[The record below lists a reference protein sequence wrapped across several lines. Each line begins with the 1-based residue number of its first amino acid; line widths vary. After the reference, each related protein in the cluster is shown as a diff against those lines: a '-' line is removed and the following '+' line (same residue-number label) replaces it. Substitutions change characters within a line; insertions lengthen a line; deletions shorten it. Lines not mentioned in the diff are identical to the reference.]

1 MNAFSSEL
9 RKERESRNITLVEIA
24 RKTRINIKYLE
35 AIEQGAFDVLPQTY
49 IRAFL
54 KSYADIVGL
63 PATEVL
69 YKYDVMVTRKYSDTV
84 SQPPGEYSA
93 PVEVF
98 RETQEKIKKEKTARH
113 AILMTGIVA
122 VVALIG
128 LYLYDSYTDV
138 GSSQQVPETSFQDV
152 VKDQESKNKPPA
164 VDSAAMAKIAPPRI
178 SEPDSL
184 VLRLIASDSVWL
196 TIIRDSLPPRTG
208 YLRRGRY
215 RTYFAKKEFRISLSD
230 ASMIKLILN
239 GIELPPLG
247 EKGERIR
254 NVKINSDFLRQ

>member
-1 MNAFSSEL
+1 MNAFSTEL

-24 RKTRINIKYLE
+24 KRTRINIKYLE

-49 IRAFL
+49 VRAFL
-54 KSYADIVGL
+54 KSYADNVGI

-69 YKYDVMVTRKYSDTV
+69 YKYDVMVTRKYSD
-84 SQPPGEYSA
+84 SPEHA
-93 PVEVF
+93 PTDYARQVEASP
-98 RETQEKIKKEKTARH
+98 ETQEKIKKEKTARH
-113 AILMTGIVA
+113 AIMITGFVA
-122 VVALIG
+122 VVALFG
-128 LYLYDSYTDV
+128 LYLYDSYTATQ
-138 GSSQQVPETSFQDV
+138 SSQKVPETSFQDV
-152 VKDQESKNKPPA
+152 VKDQETKNQPA
-164 VDSAAMAKIAPPRI
+164 PVDSAALAKIALSKIP
-178 SEPDSL
+178 EPDSL

-208 YLRRGRY
+208 YLLRGRY
-215 RTYFAKKEFRISLSD
+215 RTYIAKKEFRISLSD

-254 NVKINSDFLRQ
+254 NAKINSDLLKP